1 MNSIIKITF
10 LTMLLWLYN
19 NYEYGVKHTMDNLKQ
34 DRDRFFFPYQQ
45 ASDEL
50 KVKLK
55 GIRKEYQQNDQHS
68 PIEFV
73 TGRIKSIQSIQ
84 EKMKRRYISEERL
97 EQDMEDICGIR
108 IMTEFIDDI
117 YEVVKLLRQRND
129 INIIS
134 ERDYVNNEKSSGYRS
149 YHIVLEYPVQ
159 LINGEKKLNVEIQIR
174 TLAMNFWATLEHSLS
189 YKHSDEFPPEIHQKL
204 QKSAEQAYN
213 LDISMSEIQKELNN
227 HGTQE

>member
-1 MNSIIKITF
+1 MNTLDKN
-10 LTMLLWLYN
+10 WN
-19 NYEYGVKHTMDNLKQ
+19 A
-34 DRDRFFFPYQQ
+34 FFFPYNQ
-45 ASDEL
+45 ALDEL
-50 KVKLK
+50 KIKIK
-55 GIRKEYQQNDQHS
+55 GIRKEYQQKDKHS

-73 TGRIKSIQSIQ
+73 TGRIKSIQSIE
-84 EKMKRRYISEERL
+84 EKMKRRYISDDRL

-117 YEVVKLLRQRND
+117 YDVVKLLRQRND

-134 ERDYVNNEKSSGYRS
+134 ERDYVNNEKASGYRS

-159 LINGEKKLNVEIQIR
+159 LINNEKKINVEIQIR

-204 QKSAEQAYN
+204 QKYAEQSYN
-213 LDISMSEIQKELNN
+213 LDLNMSEIRKYLNN
-227 HGTQE
+227 HDIKK

>member
-1 MNSIIKITF
+1 MNTLNKN
-10 LTMLLWLYN
+10 WN
-19 NYEYGVKHTMDNLKQ
+19 E
-34 DRDRFFFPYQQ
+34 FFFPYNQ

-55 GIRKEYQQNDQHS
+55 GIRKEYQQKNKHS

-73 TGRIKSIQSIQ
+73 TGRIKSVSSIQ
-84 EKMKRRYISEERL
+84 EKMKRRYIDEDRL

-117 YEVVKLLRQRND
+117 YDVVKLLRQRND

-159 LINGEKKLNVEIQIR
+159 LIKEEKIINVEIQIR

-189 YKHSDEFPPEIHQKL
+189 YKHSDEFPPEIHEKL
-204 QKSAEQAYN
+204 QKSAEQAYD

-227 HGTQE
+227 HDNLE